1 MGLITVLLLSSTGL
15 SAVLDNLSV
24 VVTYTPIVIMFNR
37 LGITNILSYF
47 ALLFGGVFGGN
58 YTPIGST
65 ANIVALGLA
74 EKHRVKITWRKW
86 LKLAVIP
93 TTLQVVVALLYL
105 LALSIF

>member
-1 MGLITVLLLSSTGL
+1 
-15 SAVLDNLSV
+15 
-24 VVTYTPIVIMFNR
+24 MFNR

-74 EKHRVKITWRKW
+74 EKRRVKITWRKW